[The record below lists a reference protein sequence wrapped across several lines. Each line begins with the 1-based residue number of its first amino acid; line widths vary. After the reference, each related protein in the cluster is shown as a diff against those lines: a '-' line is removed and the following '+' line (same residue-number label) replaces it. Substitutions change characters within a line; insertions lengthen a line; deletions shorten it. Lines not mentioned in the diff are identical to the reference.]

1 MFISNNTKLVHD
13 SYNSLPNIELEIR
26 GANGKSKTI
35 EIVGGLTLN
44 HDTLTKNLLL
54 DDIDIS
60 ILTNVTEIKT
70 CWQVYKTS
78 WTWFWFVTDFQMG
91 SAKEGEG
98 NTGDSVTWIESC
110 DCPTSYSGKS
120 CESCIDGFYH
130 EAEGGPF
137 AKCEPFDDLSIRNTC
152 QAYIGG
158 KT

>member
-1 MFISNNTKLVHD
+1 MS
-13 SYNSLPNIELEIR
+13 NIELEIT

-35 EIVGGLTLN
+35 EIIGDLNQN
-44 HDTLTKNLLL
+44 HDTVNTLTKNLLL
-54 DDIDIS
+54 NDIDIS
-60 ILTNVTEIKT
+60 ILTNISEIKI
-70 CWQVYKTS
+70 CWEFYETLNETS
-78 WTWFWFVTDFQMG
+78 YWTLTDFQMG

-130 EAEGGPF
+130 KAEGGPF
-137 AKCEPFDDLSIRNTC
+137 AKCEPFDDLPIRNTC

-158 KT
+158 KLKPSRK